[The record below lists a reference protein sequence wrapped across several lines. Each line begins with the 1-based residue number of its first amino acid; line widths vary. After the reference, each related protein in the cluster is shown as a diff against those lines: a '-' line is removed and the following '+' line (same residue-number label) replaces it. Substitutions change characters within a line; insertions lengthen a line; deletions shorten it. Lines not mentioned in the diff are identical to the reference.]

1 MNNIGSESA
10 KTPPNYLNNLL
21 RERRTI
27 GSSAF
32 HTNSEGPFTIA
43 SARDRSRTHG
53 GRNTSVAHTGSA
65 TSEMGFREIEDHV
78 SKVKKENF
86 NLKLEVVHRR
96 QKVKAL
102 ENELENFETL
112 KQDNEKLRMIN
123 GELLQEL
130 EKSKYMQQD
139 NEEILSIN
147 EELLKELEKRDASI
161 KEAVGLI
168 RDLEAKK
175 RALASGGLVGDLPA
189 QTSCQPPFA
198 PKTNCRSALQS
209 PVQTRNQ
216 PKHGQATALPT
227 ESVKLKEHLKEPRTP
242 TRAESHSHRLLERA
256 KSPLR
261 THSLLLD
268 DKQNIP
274 TLRGLYQAETKH
286 QPDHSSLYSLSE
298 PGSFSTL
305 NGQQRDTDPDHS
317 VLDSPRLSLLSESSF
332 FSVFGK
338 AKKLPVSSSSPEKSS
353 AYNESSSEKERT
365 SIKRLSQGGS
375 QHEATA
381 NLWTDPRSSN
391 GKTYCNDTGGDKLV
405 PKGQVLTA
413 SGKSRE
419 RRSAKKLEKRMPP
432 PKDHDRNKAKIN
444 RWIEDR
450 ETISSVNNKSRADS
464 RNDRFTSTGQVVKKI
479 PTSSRE
485 EQSVETPRKPLPESI
500 SGNRAS
506 YRENRNKYSSSD
518 GVSLSLHGPI
528 FDQGVGGSRALP
540 PTPDTMSSW
549 SGSQLSVSS
558 YTTNMLF
565 NGYS

>member
-10 KTPPNYLNNLL
+10 TTPPDYLNNLL

-53 GRNTSVAHTGSA
+53 GRNTSLAHTGSA

-86 NLKLEVVHRR
+86 NLKLEVVHSR

-102 ENELENFETL
+102 ENRLENFETL

-130 EKSKYMQQD
+130 EKSKDMQQD
-139 NEEILSIN
+139 NEEIHSIN

-161 KEAVGLI
+161 KEAVGII

-175 RALASGGLVGDLPA
+175 KALASRDLVDDLPA

-216 PKHGQATALPT
+216 PKDSQATALPT

-242 TRAESHSHRLLERA
+242 TRAESHSHRLLESA
-256 KSPLR
+256 ESPLR
-261 THSLLLD
+261 THSLLD
-268 DKQNIP
+268 DKQNI
-274 TLRGLYQAETKH
+274 TNLRGLYQAEAKH
-286 QPDHSSLYSLSE
+286 QPDRSTLYSLSE

-353 AYNESSSEKERT
+353 AYNESSSEKKRT
-365 SIKRLSQGGS
+365 STKRLSQSGG
-375 QHEATA
+375 QHKATA

-391 GKTYCNDTGGDKLV
+391 GKTYCNDTSGDKLV
-405 PKGQVLTA
+405 PKGQALTA
-413 SGKSRE
+413 PGKSRE

-444 RWIEDR
+444 KWIEDR
-450 ETISSVNNKSRADS
+450 ETISSVNSKSRADS
-464 RNDRFTSTGQVVKKI
+464 RNDKSTSTGQVVKKI

-485 EQSVETPRKPLPESI
+485 EQSGEIPQKPLPESI

-506 YRENRNKYSSSD
+506 YGENRNRYSSSD

-528 FDQGVGGSRALP
+528 FDQDVGGSRALP